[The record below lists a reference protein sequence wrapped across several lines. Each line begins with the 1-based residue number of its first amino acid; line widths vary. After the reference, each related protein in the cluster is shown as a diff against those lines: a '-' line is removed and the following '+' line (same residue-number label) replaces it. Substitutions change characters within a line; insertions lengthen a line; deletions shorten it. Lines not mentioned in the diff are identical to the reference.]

1 MVVHGTAKDAAGL
14 PLPADQVENRLIT
27 SSANSFDINGRRVL
41 RSGVDG
47 SLVYDAPGST
57 KWTATY
63 TGLTAN
69 DVLRAVGGTSPTG
82 TVFVGAE
89 SRAHWLGRDPL
100 ALTEATIFEN
110 GPGVVGGPSAPCTA
124 PAETPVAA
132 ASFAPA
138 SLTLASTKFLPA
150 PASTSAAQTVTFSN
164 GGGALAD
171 DHQHLL
177 RRPEPG

>member
-1 MVVHGTAKDAAGL
+1 MC
-14 PLPADQVENRLIT
+14 
-27 SSANSFDINGRRVL
+27 L

-69 DVLRAVGGTSPTG
+69 DVLHAVGGTSPTG

-110 GPGVVGGPSAPCTA
+110 GPGVIGGPSAPLHRSGRDPGRCGVVRSGKPHA
-124 PAETPVAA
+124 G
-132 ASFAPA
+132 
-138 SLTLASTKFLPA
+138 
-150 PASTSAAQTVTFSN
+150 Q
-164 GGGALAD
+164 
-171 DHQHLL
+171 HQVPSGTCGDRPRP
-177 RRPEPG
+177 RR